1 MRNGTRKRMNAEQ
14 ARALLFQRKVAYK
27 NFDGEI
33 PGIPELK
40 GELGILEL
48 PARELV
54 KATKG
59 ENESDEALQL
69 ATIVAQ
75 ALVMRGSKERVFSDT
90 DIEAV
95 AGFGLSILRPIA
107 EEVNAVSGVTPEM
120 VEHAKK
126 N

>member
-1 MRNGTRKRMNAEQ
+1 MNAEQ

-27 NFDGEI
+27 DFEGTI
-33 PGIPELK
+33 PGIPELT
-40 GELGILEL
+40 GHLGILEI
-48 PARELV
+48 PARQLV
-54 KATKG
+54 AATKG

-90 DIEAV
+90 DIESV
-95 AGFGLSILRPIA
+95 ADFGLSILRPIA
-107 EEVNAVSGVTPEM
+107 EEVNRVSGVTPEM
-120 VEHAKK
+120 VEQAKK